1 MRHQLSITLTER
13 AAAAVSARSGARGYS
28 SSGAI
33 SRAVERYVEACAR
46 SIPQLSDG
54 EWSALALALEG
65 HMPAKHVRA
74 MLAIAKEQVS
84 KALALKLGALKP
96 AELTAVADEL
106 ERRAATKKAL

>member
-1 MRHQLSITLTER
+1 VRHQLSITLTQR
-13 AAAAVSARSGARGYS
+13 AAAAITARSGTKGYS
-28 SSGAI
+28 ASGAI
-33 SRAVERYVEACAR
+33 SRTVERYVEACAR
-46 SIPQLSDG
+46 SMPQLSDG

-65 HMPAKHVRA
+65 HLPVRHVRA

-84 KALALKLGALKP
+84 KALALKIGALKP